1 MWKRNMF
8 GVAAVLFVAGLAVLA
23 FCSQLGTVRAD
34 AQDSATLNSTV
45 ILNTSMGNITI
56 ELFED
61 MPITTSNF
69 KNLTELGIYDG
80 TIFHRVVHDFV
91 IQGGDPTGT
100 GYGDPSISTIPD
112 ELPNK
117 HSNVRGSVAMAK
129 TVAPNS
135 ASGQFYINL
144 VDNHLDLDSTY
155 TVFGQVVAGMDVVDS
170 IGSVQTDVN
179 YRPIQQVTVLTA
191 RLSGFI
197 PEFSLMGLA
206 ATLIAATIIAVVAR
220 RTKHV
225 SILRQSRTIE

>member
-34 AQDSATLNSTV
+34 AQYSETLNSTV

-69 KNLTELGIYDG
+69 KNLTGLGIYDG

-135 ASGQFYINL
+135 ASSQFYINL
-144 VDNHLDLDSTY
+144 VDNLDLDSTY

-170 IGSVQTDVN
+170 IGNVQTDVN
-179 YRPIQQVTVLTA
+179 DRPLQPVTVLTA
-191 RLSGFI
+191 RLSGSI
-197 PEFSLMGLA
+197 PEFSLIGLA
-206 ATLIAATIIAVVAR
+206 ATLIAATIIAVVAC
-220 RTKHV
+220 RTKHA
-225 SILRQSRTIE
+225 SILR

>member
-1 MWKRNMF
+1 MI
-8 GVAAVLFVAGLAVLA
+8 GVAAVLFVAGLTTLV
-23 FCSQLGTVRAD
+23 FCSQLGTARTD
-34 AQDSATLNSTV
+34 EEYSETLNSTV

-69 KNLTELGIYDG
+69 KNLTQLGIYDG
-80 TIFHRVVHDFV
+80 TIFHRVIHGFV

-135 ASGQFYINL
+135 ASSQFYINL
-144 VDNHLDLDSTY
+144 VDNLDLDSTY
-155 TVFGQVVAGMDVVDS
+155 TVFGRVVAGMDVVDS
-170 IGSVQTDVN
+170 IGNVQTDVN
-179 YRPIQQVTVLTA
+179 DRPLQPVTVLTA
-191 RLSGFI
+191 RLSGSI
-197 PEFSLMGLA
+197 PEFSLIGLA
-206 ATLIAATIIAVVAR
+206 ATLIAATIIAVVVC
-220 RTKHV
+220 RTKRG
-225 SILRQSRTIE
+225 SIPR

>member
-1 MWKRNMF
+1 MF

-34 AQDSATLNSTV
+34 AQYSETLNSTV

-129 TVAPNS
+129 TDVPNS
-135 ASGQFYINL
+135 ASSQFYINL
-144 VDNHLDLDSTY
+144 VDNLDLDSTY

-170 IGSVQTDVN
+170 IGNVQTDVN
-179 YRPIQQVTVLTA
+179 DRPLQPVTVLTA
-191 RLSGFI
+191 RLSGSI
-197 PEFSLMGLA
+197 PEFSLIGLA
-206 ATLIAATIIAVVAR
+206 ATLIAATIIAVVAC
-220 RTKHV
+220 RTKHA
-225 SILRQSRTIE
+225 SILR

>member
-1 MWKRNMF
+1 MSK
-8 GVAAVLFVAGLAVLA
+8 VAVVLFVAGLATLA
-23 FCSQLGTVRAD
+23 SCSHLGTVRVE
-34 AQDSATLNSTV
+34 AQYSETLNSTV

-80 TIFHRVVHDFV
+80 TIFHRVVHGFV

-100 GYGDPSISTIPD
+100 GYGDPSISTILD

-129 TVAPNS
+129 TDAPNS
-135 ASGQFYINL
+135 ASSQFYINL
-144 VDNHLDLDSTY
+144 VDNLDLDSTY
-155 TVFGQVVAGMDVVDS
+155 TVFGQVVAGMNVVDS
-170 IGSVQTDVN
+170 IGNVQTDVN
-179 YRPIQQVTVLTA
+179 DRPLQPVTVLTA

-197 PEFSLMGLA
+197 PEFSLIGLA
-206 ATLIAATIIAVVAR
+206 ATLIVATIIVIGVC
-220 RTKHV
+220 RTKHTV
-225 SILRQSRTIE
+225 ILRSKDNIAIDESE

>member
-8 GVAAVLFVAGLAVLA
+8 GVAAVLFVAVLATLA

-34 AQDSATLNSTV
+34 ARDSATLNRTV

-129 TVAPNS
+129 TDAPNS
-135 ASGQFYINL
+135 ASSQFYINL
-144 VDNHLDLDSTY
+144 VDNLDLDSTY
-155 TVFGQVVAGMDVVDS
+155 TVFGQAVAGMDVVDS
-170 IGSVQTDVN
+170 IGNVQTDAN
-179 YRPIQQVTVLTA
+179 ERPLQPVTVLTA

-197 PEFSLMGLA
+197 PEFSLIGLA
-206 ATLIAATIIAVVAR
+206 ATLIAATVIAVVAC

-225 SILRQSRTIE
+225 SILR

>member
-1 MWKRNMF
+1 MF

-34 AQDSATLNSTV
+34 AQYSETLNSTV

-129 TVAPNS
+129 TDVPNS
-135 ASGQFYINL
+135 ASSQFYINL
-144 VDNHLDLDSTY
+144 VDNLDLDSTY
-155 TVFGQVVAGMDVVDS
+155 TVFGQVVAWMDVVDS
-170 IGSVQTDVN
+170 IGNVQTDVN
-179 YRPIQQVTVLTA
+179 DRPLQPVTVLTA
-191 RLSGFI
+191 RLSGSI
-197 PEFSLMGLA
+197 PEFSLIGLG

-220 RTKHV
+220 RTKHA
-225 SILRQSRTIE
+225 SILR